1 MARRPVGNCA
11 RAGSKSQE
19 DFVSNWKRFLPWPVA
34 ALIFVGVMT
43 LAMRAQDKPPAS
55 EPPTIE
61 SLQKAIAEKDSQIAS
76 LTQRIAQIQGDFA
89 ALNKLHSA
97 CFSMLSAD
105 EAQVADDVAKFRSYE
120 ARLSKK

>member
-1 MARRPVGNCA
+1 M
-11 RAGSKSQE
+11 
-19 DFVSNWKRFLPWPVA
+19 SNWKRFLPWPVA

-76 LTQRIAQIQGDFA
+76 LSQQIAQLNGNLA
-89 ALNKLHSA
+89 ALNKLYGA
-97 CFSMLSAD
+97 CYQTLSAD
-105 EAQVADDVAKFRSYE
+105 EAQLAKQPP
-120 ARLSKK
+120 KQ